1 MQQIKIKAFFGDWHE
16 ADFQTAL
23 KLFKHLLRMHIPG
36 NFIRHFKGVT
46 YEELA
51 AGRQRND

>member
-23 KLFKHLLRMHIPG
+23 KLFKHLLRMYIPE